1 MRGVDLIKELQAT
14 GKDFFT
20 LPDIEKVTGLD
31 RESLHVSLHRLAK
44 RGAIQR
50 AMRGIYVIPGS
61 SPRVERIAGQLYFPC
76 YLSFESALSRFG
88 VLNLV
93 PYSLTFA
100 TTNKTKTLDI
110 LERRVDYRQI
120 QPDLFFGFDMEDGY
134 YIAKPEKAL
143 LDLAYLSTLGK
154 AVLPMEELEL
164 RGLSPSILNELAER
178 FPARVREI
186 LDLNQLRLPRP

>member
-1 MRGVDLIKELQAT
+1 MRDVELIKELQTT

-20 LPDIEKVTGLD
+20 LPDLEKVTGLD
-31 RESLHVSLHRLAK
+31 RQSLHVSLHRLVK

-61 SPRVERIAGQLYFPC
+61 GPRVERIAGQLYLPC

-120 QPDLFFGFDMEDGY
+120 KPALFFGFDMADGY

-143 LDLAYLSTLGK
+143 LDLVYLSTQGK
-154 AVLPMEELEL
+154 AALPMEELDL
-164 RGLSPSILNELAER
+164 RALSPSILHEFAER
-178 FPARVREI
+178 FPPRVREI
-186 LDLNQLRLPRP
+186 IDIN

>member
-1 MRGVDLIKELQAT
+1 MRDVELIGELEAA

-20 LPDIEKVTGLD
+20 LPDLEKITGLD
-31 RESLHVSLHRLAK
+31 RKSLHVSLHRLAK

-61 SPRVERIAGQLYFPC
+61 APRVERIAGQLYFPC

-93 PYSLTFA
+93 PYSLSFA
-100 TTNKTKTLDI
+100 TTHKTKTLEI

-120 QPDLFFGFDMEDGY
+120 KPDLFYGFDKADGY
-134 YIAKPEKAL
+134 YIAKPEKAF
-143 LDLAYLSTLGK
+143 LDLAYLSVLGK
-154 AVLPMEELEL
+154 D
-164 RGLSPSILNELAER
+164 ELAER
-178 FPARVREI
+178 FPPRVKGVVSSFFG
-186 LDLNQLRLPRP
+186 

>member
-1 MRGVDLIKELQAT
+1 MRDVELMKELTAA

-20 LPDIEKVTGLD
+20 LPDLEKLTGLD
-31 RESLHVSLHRLAK
+31 RKSLHVSLHRLAK
-44 RGAIQR
+44 RGAILR

-61 SPRVERIAGQLYFPC
+61 APRVERIAGQLYFPS

-120 QPDLFFGFDMEDGY
+120 KPALFFGFDMADGY

-154 AVLPMEELEL
+154 AALPMEELDL
-164 RGLSPSILNELAER
+164 RALSPSILNELAER
-178 FPARVREI
+178 FPSRVREI
-186 LDLNQLRLPRP
+186 IDIN